1 MFLYC
6 IELCCK
12 YVSFKVEGICI
23 YLIVFLGEFEK
34 VFIMFFFVLLCFFL
48 VLLVIMFYFS
58 FKYDI
63 NRFLFEY
70 NLSFF

>member
-12 YVSFKVEGICI
+12 YVSFKVVGICI

-34 VFIMFFFVLLCFFL
+34 VFIMFFFLLLCFFL
-48 VLLVIMFYFS
+48 VLFCFILVLNMILIDFCLN
-58 FKYDI
+58 I
-63 NRFLFEY
+63 I
-70 NLSFF
+70 